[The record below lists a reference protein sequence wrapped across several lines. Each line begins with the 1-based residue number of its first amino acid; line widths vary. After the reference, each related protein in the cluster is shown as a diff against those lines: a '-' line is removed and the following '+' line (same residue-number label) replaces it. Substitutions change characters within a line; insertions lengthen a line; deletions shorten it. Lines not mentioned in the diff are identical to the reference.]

1 MDNEDLKQYIKSLDK
16 LMDKH
21 ANDLKQLMQVIIED
35 IIDSYDL
42 LIQQREQ
49 SIDKYIK
56 VISLFLQDECD
67 LSKPIQSLVE
77 KKVNDV
83 AKLKQE
89 VAPLKEFKDVM
100 LSDEFPSES
109 DANKIL
115 EILKNIWL
123 DQVKEMLL
131 NQHDLQKHVGV
142 PGIVSYHGRWCIDC

>member
-115 EILKNIWL
+115 EILKNI
-123 DQVKEMLL
+123 
-131 NQHDLQKHVGV
+131 
-142 PGIVSYHGRWCIDC
+142 